1 MFILADTGILIR
13 LLDRS
18 DPQHAPIRAAIR
30 IIRQRGDRLTTSPQ
44 NAAEFWN
51 VCTRPTSAR
60 GGLGLSV
67 PETDRRLRII
77 ERLFPVVADSPASY
91 SHWRQLV
98 VTFGIQ
104 GVQVH
109 DARLVAFMTAH
120 GIRQL
125 FTLNPSDFARYPSIS
140 VITPSGL
147 VGALP

>member
-18 DPQHAPIRAAIR
+18 DPQHGPIRAALG
-30 IIRQRGDRLTTSPQ
+30 IIRKRGDRLIASPQ

-51 VCTRPTSAR
+51 VCTRPASAR

-67 PETDRRLRII
+67 AETDWRLRII
-77 ERLFPVVADSPASY
+77 ERLFSLLPDIPASY
-91 SHWRQLV
+91 SHWRKLV
-98 VTFGIQ
+98 VNNGIQ

-120 GIRQL
+120 GIREI
-125 FTLNPSDFARYPSIS
+125 FTLNPTDFARYSTIS
-140 VITPSGL
+140 VITPSTRIGTS
-147 VGALP
+147 P